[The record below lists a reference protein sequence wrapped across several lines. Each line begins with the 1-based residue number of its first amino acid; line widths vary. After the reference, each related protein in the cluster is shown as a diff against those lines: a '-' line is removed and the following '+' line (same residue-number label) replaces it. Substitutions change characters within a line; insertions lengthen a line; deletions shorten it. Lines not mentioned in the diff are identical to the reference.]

1 MPPLAELLVYGD
13 EMDGKNII
21 DEDKQ
26 YIAGT
31 YARFPVA
38 FKEGRG
44 CRLYDYDGKEYVDCG
59 SGIAVDIFGINDE
72 EWKNAVIAQ
81 LNSVQHTSN
90 LFYTEPQARLAKLL
104 CEKTGAKKVF
114 FGNSGAEANECAIKA
129 ARKYGE
135 VHHGEKRKEII
146 TLKDSFHGR
155 TLATLAATG
164 QDAFHKYYGPFPA
177 GFVYA
182 EPTTEGVEK
191 CVNENTCAVM
201 IECIQG
207 ESGVNTLDKDFVKYV
222 EKLCKER
229 DILLIC
235 DEVQTGNGRTGYLYA
250 YQAYGISPDIVTTA
264 KGLGGG
270 LPIGACMLFEKCE
283 GVFGFG
289 DHGSTFGGNP
299 VVCAGACSIIG
310 RIDEKL
316 LLSVR
321 EKGEYFNTGLE
332 KIEGVE
338 EVSGMGLMIGI
349 KTAKPASE
357 IAKKC
362 IDKGLLVLT
371 AHSKVRLLPPLN
383 ISKDEIDFALKILS
397 EVISE

>member
-1 MPPLAELLVYGD
+1 
-13 EMDGKNII
+13 MDGKIII
-21 DEDKQ
+21 DEDKE
-26 YIAGT
+26 YVAGT

-38 FKEGRG
+38 FKEGKG
-44 CRLYDYDGKEYVDCG
+44 CRLYDYGDKEYVDFG
-59 SGIAVDIFGINDE
+59 SGIAVDIFGVNDG
-72 EWKNAVIAQ
+72 EWKSAVIEQ
-81 LNSVQHTSN
+81 LNKVQHTSN
-90 LFYTEPQARLAKLL
+90 LFYTEPQARLARLM

-135 VHHGEKRKEII
+135 LKHGAARKEII
-146 TLKDSFHGR
+146 TLKNSFHGR

-164 QDAFHKYYGPFPA
+164 QEEFHKYYGPFPA

-182 EPTTEGVEK
+182 DPTLEGVES
-191 CVNENTCAVM
+191 CITEDTCAVM

-207 ESGVNTLDKDFVKYV
+207 ESGVNVLDKSFVQGLG
-222 EKLCKER
+222 KLCRER

-235 DEVQTGNGRTGYLYA
+235 DEVQTGNGRTGYMYA

-270 LPIGACMLFEKCE
+270 LPIGACMLFDKCKA
-283 GVFGFG
+283 VFGFG

-299 VVCAGACSIIG
+299 VVCAGACSVIG

-316 LLSVR
+316 LSDVR
-321 EKGEYFNTGLE
+321 KKGEYLMSE
-332 KIEGVE
+332 LKKIDGVE
-338 EVSGMGLMIGI
+338 EVTGMGLMIGI
-349 KTAKPASE
+349 KTEKPAAE

-362 IDKGLLVLT
+362 ISKGLLVLT
-371 AHSKVRLLPPLN
+371 AHSKVRLLPPL
-383 ISKDEIDFALKILS
+383 IIGKAEIDFAIKILS
-397 EVISE
+397 EVISG

>member
-1 MPPLAELLVYGD
+1 
-13 EMDGKNII
+13 MDGKIII
-21 DEDKQ
+21 DEDKE
-26 YIAGT
+26 YVAGT

-38 FKEGRG
+38 FKEGNG
-44 CRLYDYDGKEYVDCG
+44 CRLYDYDDKEYVDFG
-59 SGIAVDIFGINDE
+59 SGIAVDIFGVNDG
-72 EWKNAVIAQ
+72 EWKSAVIEQ
-81 LNSVQHTSN
+81 LNKVQHTSN
-90 LFYTEPQARLAKLL
+90 LFYTEPQARLARLM

-135 VHHGEKRKEII
+135 LKHGAARKEII
-146 TLKDSFHGR
+146 TLKNSFHGR

-164 QDAFHKYYGPFPA
+164 QEEFHKYYGPFPA

-182 EPTTEGVEK
+182 DPTLEGVES
-191 CVNENTCAVM
+191 CITEDTCAVM

-207 ESGVNTLDKDFVKYV
+207 ESGVNVLDKSFVQGLG
-222 EKLCKER
+222 KLCRER

-235 DEVQTGNGRTGYLYA
+235 DEVQTGNGRTGYMYA

-270 LPIGACMLFEKCE
+270 LPIGACMLFDKCKA
-283 GVFGFG
+283 VFGFG

-299 VVCAGACSIIG
+299 VVCAGACSVIS

-316 LLSVR
+316 LSDVR
-321 EKGEYFNTGLE
+321 KKGEYLMSE
-332 KIEGVE
+332 LKKIDGVE
-338 EVSGMGLMIGI
+338 EVTGMGLMIGI
-349 KTAKPASE
+349 KTEKPAAE

-362 IDKGLLVLT
+362 ISKGLLVLT
-371 AHSKVRLLPPLN
+371 AHSKVRLLPPL
-383 ISKDEIDFALKILS
+383 IIGKAEIDFAIKILS
-397 EVISE
+397 EVISG

>member
-1 MPPLAELLVYGD
+1 MN
-13 EMDGKNII
+13 GKDII
-21 DEDKQ
+21 EEDKQ

-38 FKEGRG
+38 FREGKG

-59 SGIAVDIFGINDE
+59 SGIAVNIFGVNDE
-72 EWKNAVIAQ
+72 EWKKAVTDQ
-81 LNSVQHTSN
+81 LGCVQHASN
-90 LFYTEPQARLAKLL
+90 LFYTEPQAKLAKLM

-114 FGNSGAEANECAIKA
+114 FGNSGAEANECAIKV

-135 VHHGEKRKEII
+135 TRYGASRKKII

-164 QDAFHKYYGPFPA
+164 QDAFHKYYGPFPT

-182 EPTTEGVEK
+182 EPDLKGVLN
-191 CVNENTCAVM
+191 CIDGDTCAIM

-207 ESGVNTLDKDFVKYV
+207 ESGVNVLDGQFVKEI
-222 EKLCKER
+222 EKICKER
-229 DILLIC
+229 DILFIC

-250 YQAYGISPDIVTTA
+250 YEAFGVHPDIVTTA

-270 LPIGACMLFEKCE
+270 LPIGACMLFEKCAD
-283 GVFGFG
+283 VFGYG

-299 VVCAGACSIIG
+299 VVCAGAYSILS
-310 RIDEKL
+310 RIDDKL
-316 LLSVR
+316 LAEVR
-321 EKGEYFNTGLE
+321 RKGEYFKE
-332 KIEGVE
+332 KLAAIKGVKN
-338 EVSGMGLMIGI
+338 VSGMGLMIGLE
-349 KTAKPASE
+349 TEKPAAE

-371 AHSKVRLLPPLN
+371 AHSKVRLLPPLS
-383 ISKDEIDFALKILS
+383 ISKDEMDFAVRILS
-397 EVISE
+397 EVISQ